1 MAYNIGQFR
10 YSSNTSFSTALSMTL
25 DYQISEDT
33 VGGGLDFKNP
43 YGILQGDNIL
53 NNQNCYYLKFGV
65 KKLPSVQ
72 NFYLKLRNSTETEDN
87 EQLIDEF
94 KVDALKAGEEN
105 EIVYFETII
114 SPNSVY
120 NQIVWE
126 LRRIPMD
133 YSSPNPDGTQGRV
146 MIVTGDFTYTRLT
159 DLLASSIIITNNGYL
174 TKIGVQGP
182 PSLLM
187 CINREQI
194 RIGKTGIYELNN
206 QNIRITSI
214 SFVPKS
220 DSDYFIMDYE
230 Y

>member
-10 YSSNTSFSTALSMTL
+10 YSSNASFSTALSMTL

-33 VGGGLDFKNP
+33 VGRGLDFKNP

-94 KVDALKAGEEN
+94 KVDALKAGEEDG
-105 EIVYFETII
+105 IVYFETII

-133 YSSPNPDGTQGRV
+133 YSSPNSDGTQGRV
-146 MIVTGDFTYTRLT
+146 MTVTGDFTYTRLI
-159 DLLASSIIITNNGYL
+159 DLLASSIIMTNNGYL

-194 RIGKTGIYELNN
+194 RIGRTGIYELNN